1 MAAKTE
7 AKAPAGGSASA
18 PGATSVDAPT
28 GGSASA
34 PGVASMDVP
43 ACAPTSNPAGGPK
56 PPASLRGLTAEE
68 VRAAQAAGNV
78 NVDASVK
85 TRSYATIFRENICT
99 LFNLINVILA
109 VFVFITGSY
118 KNMLFMLVIVINTA
132 IGIAQEIRS
141 KITTDRLSIVVA
153 ASVDVLRDGRVQTLP
168 IDQLV
173 LGDVMRLGRGD
184 QIPTDAR
191 VLDGTCKVD
200 ESLLTGESRLI
211 EKHPDSELFS
221 GSFINSGTVW
231 ARVERV
237 GAQSYAAKITNEA
250 KQRKAINSEIMS
262 SLNAIIKYVS
272 LFMFPVGV
280 LLFANEFFLH
290 HVALDPAILST
301 VSALVGMI
309 PEGLIL
315 LASTVMA
322 VAVVRLA
329 GHKVLVQQLYCIET
343 LARVDVLCLDKTGTI
358 TTGGM
363 EMFDLV
369 PCATGAGRQ
378 PANGSSA
385 EGKQPANTG
394 ASVANAAN
402 MVGAATVSGA
412 PAGTAAVPAGT
423 AAGVDSQELERVLA
437 SLVANDTDPN
447 DTALAIQH
455 YFGLASASAQPAA
468 KAAAS
473 VAPTNSVPSSTQ
485 SANSKA
491 TSSPT
496 FAAAN
501 PMPANLLKPTRVIP
515 FSSDTKWSGA
525 TFADGSSYVF
535 GAAQFVLATSPDA
548 LNRIEPQLSKLAAD
562 ARVLLVAR
570 VDAFTTDG
578 KIEGGVEPLGF
589 ACIRDQIRSTAAQ
602 TIRYFIDQGVTLK
615 VISGDDP
622 HTVSGIAQK
631 VGVPGAQNYV
641 DATTLKTD
649 EDIAAAIKKY
659 SVFGRVRPE
668 QKKAFVLAL
677 QAQGHT
683 VAMTGDGVND
693 VLALKASDCSVA
705 MASGSDAAR
714 NVAQLVLVNNDF
726 ASMPAV
732 VAEGRRSINNLQR
745 SASLFLVKTLLSIAA
760 AFLFI
765 FLPWQYPFVPI
776 QMTLISAF
784 TIGIPSF
791 VLALEPNKDRVRG
804 RFLLNCVVHS
814 IPGAIC
820 AVVSIVTVTV
830 VGNEVLSLSYGQVST
845 LCVLLVAVLGI
856 MLVIRLSMPYTP
868 LRWALLV
875 VVVGGTV
882 LGVTVFGWLFDIAS
896 FVPAMWW
903 IFGIGTAANLV
914 VFNILYNVLDA
925 YHARKLAAYV

>member
-1 MAAKTE
+1 MTAAAKTE
-7 AKAPAGGSASA
+7 ANAPAGGS
-18 PGATSVDAPT
+18 V
-28 GGSASA
+28 SA
-34 PGVASMDVP
+34 PGVTSTDAP
-43 ACAPTSNPAGGPK
+43 ACAPTSIPGSGSK

-200 ESLLTGESRLI
+200 ESLLTGESKLI

-250 KQRKAINSEIMS
+250 KQRKAINSEIMT

-272 LFMFPVGV
+272 LFMFPVGA

-369 PCATGAGRQ
+369 PCATDTGDQ
-378 PANGSSA
+378 PANGSSE
-385 EGKQPANTG
+385 EGEQPGNAG
-394 ASVANAAN
+394 AAVANAAS
-402 MVGAATVSGA
+402 MAGAATVSGA
-412 PAGTAAVPAGT
+412 PAGTV
-423 AAGVDSQELERVLA
+423 AGVDSQELACVLA
-437 SLVANDTDPN
+437 SLVAADADPN

-455 YFGLASASAQPAA
+455 YFGLA
-468 KAAAS
+468 
-473 VAPTNSVPSSTQ
+473 
-485 SANSKA
+485 
-491 TSSPT
+491 
-496 FAAAN
+496 AAN
-501 PMPANLLKPTRVIP
+501 PTPANLLKPTRVIP

-548 LNRIEPQLSKLAAD
+548 LKQIEPQLNKLAAD

-570 VDAFTTDG
+570 VDAFTADG
-578 KIEGGVEPLGF
+578 KIEGNVEPLGF

-745 SASLFLVKTLLSIAA
+745 SASLFLVKTLLSITA

-830 VGNEVLSLSYGQVST
+830 VGNEVFSLSYGQVST

-882 LGVTVFGWLFDIAS
+882 IGVTVFGWLFDIAP
-896 FVPAMWW
+896 FVPVMWW
-903 IFGIGTAANLV
+903 IFGIGAAANLI